1 MQKKSKNV
9 VVITGG
15 AGGIGLATAKVV
27 GKEHAVLIADVNQ
40 ERLDAAKQELD
51 VLDISCETVICDITD
66 ETSVAE
72 MTKKA
77 EALGAITAAIHTA
90 GISPQ
95 MGKADAIMK
104 VNAIGTV
111 LVNQAFLACATERF
125 VMVNIASMGGYQ
137 LPRILMPRRSYKLAF
152 SSTDR
157 LLKKLL
163 RPTKLLPA
171 KLRPGIAYAISKS
184 FVIWYTQAIAGKFGV
199 KGARI
204 VSLSPGS
211 IDTRMG
217 RLEKDHGAGTMADI
231 SALKRFGT
239 PEEIAEV
246 LAFLVSDKASY
257 ITGTDILVDGGT
269 IAAIK
274 AQGKKAAI
282 KL

>member
-1 MQKKSKNV
+1 
-9 VVITGG
+9 
-15 AGGIGLATAKVV
+15 
-27 GKEHAVLIADVNQ
+27 
-40 ERLDAAKQELD
+40 
-51 VLDISCETVICDITD
+51 TD

-77 EALGAITAAIHTA
+77 EALGAITAAIHAA

-171 KLRPGIAYAISKS
+171 KLRPGIAYAISKN
-184 FVIWYTQAIAGKFGV
+184 FVIWYTQAIAGEFGV

-217 RLEKDHGAGTMADI
+217 QL
-231 SALKRFGT
+231 
-239 PEEIAEV
+239 
-246 LAFLVSDKASY
+246 
-257 ITGTDILVDGGT
+257 
-269 IAAIK
+269 
-274 AQGKKAAI
+274 
-282 KL
+282 